1 MFNWFQTINSRW
13 VPLTN
18 SPNASDKKIYSE
30 EQFKNMW
37 FLRAD
42 SLGSCGRKAFSYK
55 NVCCLRA
62 YAVSKSSGYVCVT
75 VQTNPDNNKM
85 KMLNT

>member
-1 MFNWFQTINSRW
+1 MFNWFRTINS
-13 VPLTN
+13 PK
-18 SPNASDKKIYSE
+18 ASDKKKIHSE

-37 FLRAD
+37 LLRAD

-55 NVCCLRA
+55 NVCGFKIIRIR
-62 YAVSKSSGYVCVT
+62 VSP

>member
-1 MFNWFQTINSRW
+1 MLFSDVKISSFRAKA
-13 VPLTN
+13 PLVFHCCLY
-18 SPNASDKKIYSE
+18 DKKNHSE

-55 NVCCLRA
+55 NVFGFKIIRISVRPRA
-62 YAVSKSSGYVCVT
+62 NESG
-75 VQTNPDNNKM
+75 
-85 KMLNT
+85 